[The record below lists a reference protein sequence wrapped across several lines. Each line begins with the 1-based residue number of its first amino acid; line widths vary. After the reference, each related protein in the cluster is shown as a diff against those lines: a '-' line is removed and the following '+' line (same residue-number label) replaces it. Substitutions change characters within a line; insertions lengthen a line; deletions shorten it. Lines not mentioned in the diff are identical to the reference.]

1 MSEKYLIF
9 GATGSVGSSLAEQ
22 LKNSGNDIHL
32 VARNESEVKTIAEKL
47 GCSYTVADVLEDG
60 FIEKVKSDIND
71 IKGIAYCVGSID
83 LKPLRMVTEADMNK
97 CMKLNL
103 YSAIEAIKG
112 FQESLK
118 KNKGS
123 VVLFSTVAAQRG
135 FTNHTIIASA
145 KAAVEG
151 LTVTLAA
158 EFAPN
163 IRVNCIAPSLSKSKI
178 AEPMLKNPA
187 IAEGIAKAH
196 PLKRLGEGK
205 DSAAL
210 AKFLITEESSWVTG
224 QVIAV
229 AVALGAQDLFK
240 NLISGI
246 LVLVE
251 KRFKIGDWIL
261 VEGIIEGIVEK
272 IGFRSTVLRKF
283 DKSLAI
289 IPNFQFAE
297 NAVINISET
306 TNWRIDWAITLQYD
320 TTVDQLKKI
329 RNEIEDHINKNDD
342 FDKAVGV
349 AVRVEKFSDSS
360 IDMRVRCFTTSNSFS
375 TWLEV
380 KEKLAIEIKQIV
392 EGNKAAFAFPSQSIY
407 IEKK

>member
-9 GATGSVGSSLAEQ
+9 GATGSVGSSLAKQ

-32 VARNESEVKTIAEKL
+32 VARNESEVKAIAEKL

-135 FTNHTIIASA
+135 FTNHAIIASA

-163 IRVNCIAPSLSKSKI
+163 IRVNCVAPSLSKSKI
-178 AEPMLKNPA
+178 AEPMLKNA
-187 IAEGIAKAH
+187 AVAEGIAKAH

-210 AKFLITEESSWVTG
+210 AKFLITEDSSWVTG
-224 QVIAV
+224 QIIAV
-229 AVALGAQDLFK
+229 DG
-240 NLISGI
+240 G
-246 LVLVE
+246 
-251 KRFKIGDWIL
+251 
-261 VEGIIEGIVEK
+261 
-272 IGFRSTVLRKF
+272 RS
-283 DKSLAI
+283 
-289 IPNFQFAE
+289 
-297 NAVINISET
+297 
-306 TNWRIDWAITLQYD
+306 
-320 TTVDQLKKI
+320 
-329 RNEIEDHINKNDD
+329 
-342 FDKAVGV
+342 
-349 AVRVEKFSDSS
+349 
-360 IDMRVRCFTTSNSFS
+360 
-375 TWLEV
+375 
-380 KEKLAIEIKQIV
+380 KL
-392 EGNKAAFAFPSQSIY
+392 S
-407 IEKK
+407 

>member
-47 GCSYTVADVLEDG
+47 GCSYTVVDVLEDG

-71 IKGIAYCVGSID
+71 IKGVAYCVGSID

-103 YSAIEAIKG
+103 YSAIEVIKG

-118 KNKGS
+118 KNRGS

-135 FTNHTIIASA
+135 FTNHAIIASA

-178 AEPMLKNPA
+178 AEPMLKNPT

-210 AKFLITEESSWVTG
+210 AKFLIIEESSWITG
-224 QVIAV
+224 QIIAV
-229 AVALGAQDLFK
+229 DG
-240 NLISGI
+240 G
-246 LVLVE
+246 
-251 KRFKIGDWIL
+251 
-261 VEGIIEGIVEK
+261 
-272 IGFRSTVLRKF
+272 RS
-283 DKSLAI
+283 
-289 IPNFQFAE
+289 
-297 NAVINISET
+297 
-306 TNWRIDWAITLQYD
+306 
-320 TTVDQLKKI
+320 
-329 RNEIEDHINKNDD
+329 
-342 FDKAVGV
+342 
-349 AVRVEKFSDSS
+349 
-360 IDMRVRCFTTSNSFS
+360 
-375 TWLEV
+375 
-380 KEKLAIEIKQIV
+380 KL
-392 EGNKAAFAFPSQSIY
+392 S
-407 IEKK
+407 

>member
-1 MSEKYLIF
+1 MSEKYLVF

-32 VARNESEVKTIAEKL
+32 VARNESEVKAIAEKL
-47 GCSYTVADVLEDG
+47 GCSYTIADVLEDG

-71 IKGIAYCVGSID
+71 IKGVAYCVGSID

-103 YSAIEAIKG
+103 YSAIEVIKG

-178 AEPMLKNPA
+178 AEPMLKNPT

-210 AKFLITEESSWVTG
+210 AKFLITEGSSWITG
-224 QVIAV
+224 QIIAV
-229 AVALGAQDLFK
+229 DG
-240 NLISGI
+240 G
-246 LVLVE
+246 
-251 KRFKIGDWIL
+251 
-261 VEGIIEGIVEK
+261 
-272 IGFRSTVLRKF
+272 RS
-283 DKSLAI
+283 
-289 IPNFQFAE
+289 
-297 NAVINISET
+297 
-306 TNWRIDWAITLQYD
+306 
-320 TTVDQLKKI
+320 
-329 RNEIEDHINKNDD
+329 
-342 FDKAVGV
+342 
-349 AVRVEKFSDSS
+349 
-360 IDMRVRCFTTSNSFS
+360 
-375 TWLEV
+375 
-380 KEKLAIEIKQIV
+380 KL
-392 EGNKAAFAFPSQSIY
+392 S
-407 IEKK
+407 

>member
-32 VARNESEVKTIAEKL
+32 VARNENEVKAIVEKL

-71 IKGIAYCVGSID
+71 IKGVAYCVGSID

-103 YSAIEAIKG
+103 YSAIEVIKG

-178 AEPMLKNPA
+178 AEPMLKNST

-210 AKFLITEESSWVTG
+210 AKFLITEESSWITG
-224 QVIAV
+224 QIIAV
-229 AVALGAQDLFK
+229 DG
-240 NLISGI
+240 G
-246 LVLVE
+246 
-251 KRFKIGDWIL
+251 
-261 VEGIIEGIVEK
+261 
-272 IGFRSTVLRKF
+272 RS
-283 DKSLAI
+283 
-289 IPNFQFAE
+289 
-297 NAVINISET
+297 
-306 TNWRIDWAITLQYD
+306 
-320 TTVDQLKKI
+320 
-329 RNEIEDHINKNDD
+329 
-342 FDKAVGV
+342 
-349 AVRVEKFSDSS
+349 
-360 IDMRVRCFTTSNSFS
+360 
-375 TWLEV
+375 
-380 KEKLAIEIKQIV
+380 KL
-392 EGNKAAFAFPSQSIY
+392 S
-407 IEKK
+407 

>member
-32 VARNESEVKTIAEKL
+32 VARNENEVKIIAEKL

-60 FIEKVKSDIND
+60 FIEKVKSDVNE

-83 LKPLRMVTEADMNK
+83 LKPLRMVTEEDMNK

-103 YSAIEAIKG
+103 YSAIEVIKG

-158 EFAPN
+158 EFAPH

-178 AEPMLKNPA
+178 AEPMLKNPV

-210 AKFLITEESSWVTG
+210 AKFLITEDSSWITG
-224 QVIAV
+224 QIIAV
-229 AVALGAQDLFK
+229 DG
-240 NLISGI
+240 G
-246 LVLVE
+246 
-251 KRFKIGDWIL
+251 
-261 VEGIIEGIVEK
+261 
-272 IGFRSTVLRKF
+272 RS
-283 DKSLAI
+283 
-289 IPNFQFAE
+289 
-297 NAVINISET
+297 
-306 TNWRIDWAITLQYD
+306 
-320 TTVDQLKKI
+320 
-329 RNEIEDHINKNDD
+329 
-342 FDKAVGV
+342 
-349 AVRVEKFSDSS
+349 
-360 IDMRVRCFTTSNSFS
+360 
-375 TWLEV
+375 
-380 KEKLAIEIKQIV
+380 KL
-392 EGNKAAFAFPSQSIY
+392 S
-407 IEKK
+407 

>member
-32 VARNESEVKTIAEKL
+32 VARNESEVKVIAEKL

-71 IKGIAYCVGSID
+71 IKGVAYCVGSID

-158 EFAPN
+158 EFAPH

-210 AKFLITEESSWVTG
+210 AKFLITEESSWITG
-224 QVIAV
+224 QIIAV
-229 AVALGAQDLFK
+229 DG
-240 NLISGI
+240 G
-246 LVLVE
+246 
-251 KRFKIGDWIL
+251 
-261 VEGIIEGIVEK
+261 
-272 IGFRSTVLRKF
+272 RS
-283 DKSLAI
+283 
-289 IPNFQFAE
+289 
-297 NAVINISET
+297 
-306 TNWRIDWAITLQYD
+306 
-320 TTVDQLKKI
+320 
-329 RNEIEDHINKNDD
+329 
-342 FDKAVGV
+342 
-349 AVRVEKFSDSS
+349 
-360 IDMRVRCFTTSNSFS
+360 
-375 TWLEV
+375 
-380 KEKLAIEIKQIV
+380 KL
-392 EGNKAAFAFPSQSIY
+392 S
-407 IEKK
+407 

>member
-32 VARNESEVKTIAEKL
+32 IARNENGVKEIAEKL
-47 GCSYTVADVLEDG
+47 DCSYTVADVLEDG
-60 FIEKVKSDIND
+60 FIEKIKSDIND

-83 LKPLRMVTEADMNK
+83 LKPLRLITENDMNK

-112 FQESLK
+112 YQESLK

-123 VVLFSTVAAQRG
+123 IVLFSTVAAQRG

-178 AEPMLKNPA
+178 AEPMLKNPT

-210 AKFLITEESSWVTG
+210 AKFLITEESSWITG

-229 AVALGAQDLFK
+229 DG
-240 NLISGI
+240 G
-246 LVLVE
+246 
-251 KRFKIGDWIL
+251 
-261 VEGIIEGIVEK
+261 
-272 IGFRSTVLRKF
+272 RS
-283 DKSLAI
+283 
-289 IPNFQFAE
+289 
-297 NAVINISET
+297 
-306 TNWRIDWAITLQYD
+306 
-320 TTVDQLKKI
+320 
-329 RNEIEDHINKNDD
+329 
-342 FDKAVGV
+342 
-349 AVRVEKFSDSS
+349 
-360 IDMRVRCFTTSNSFS
+360 
-375 TWLEV
+375 
-380 KEKLAIEIKQIV
+380 KL
-392 EGNKAAFAFPSQSIY
+392 S
-407 IEKK
+407 

>member
-22 LKNSGNDIHL
+22 LKNSGKDIHL
-32 VARNESEVKTIAEKL
+32 VARNEDEVKMIADKL
-47 GCSYTVADVLEDG
+47 SCSYTVADVLEDG
-60 FIEKVKSDIND
+60 FIEKVKSDINE

-112 FQESLK
+112 YQESLK

-210 AKFLITEESSWVTG
+210 AKFLITEESSWITG

-229 AVALGAQDLFK
+229 DG
-240 NLISGI
+240 G
-246 LVLVE
+246 
-251 KRFKIGDWIL
+251 
-261 VEGIIEGIVEK
+261 
-272 IGFRSTVLRKF
+272 RS
-283 DKSLAI
+283 
-289 IPNFQFAE
+289 
-297 NAVINISET
+297 
-306 TNWRIDWAITLQYD
+306 
-320 TTVDQLKKI
+320 
-329 RNEIEDHINKNDD
+329 
-342 FDKAVGV
+342 
-349 AVRVEKFSDSS
+349 
-360 IDMRVRCFTTSNSFS
+360 
-375 TWLEV
+375 
-380 KEKLAIEIKQIV
+380 KL
-392 EGNKAAFAFPSQSIY
+392 S
-407 IEKK
+407 

>member
-32 VARNESEVKTIAEKL
+32 VARNESEVKVIAEKL

-60 FIEKVKSDIND
+60 FIEKVKSDISD
-71 IKGIAYCVGSID
+71 IKGVAYCVGSID
-83 LKPLRMVTEADMNK
+83 LKPLRMVTETDMNK

-135 FTNHTIIASA
+135 FTNLTIIASA

-178 AEPMLKNPA
+178 AEPMLKNSA
-187 IAEGIAKAH
+187 VAEGIAKAH

-205 DSAAL
+205 ESAAL
-210 AKFLITEESSWVTG
+210 AKFLITEDSSWVTG
-224 QVIAV
+224 QIIAV
-229 AVALGAQDLFK
+229 DG
-240 NLISGI
+240 G
-246 LVLVE
+246 
-251 KRFKIGDWIL
+251 
-261 VEGIIEGIVEK
+261 
-272 IGFRSTVLRKF
+272 RS
-283 DKSLAI
+283 
-289 IPNFQFAE
+289 
-297 NAVINISET
+297 
-306 TNWRIDWAITLQYD
+306 
-320 TTVDQLKKI
+320 
-329 RNEIEDHINKNDD
+329 
-342 FDKAVGV
+342 
-349 AVRVEKFSDSS
+349 
-360 IDMRVRCFTTSNSFS
+360 
-375 TWLEV
+375 
-380 KEKLAIEIKQIV
+380 KL
-392 EGNKAAFAFPSQSIY
+392 S
-407 IEKK
+407 

>member
-9 GATGSVGSSLAEQ
+9 GATGSVGSSLAKQ

-32 VARNESEVKTIAEKL
+32 VARNESEVKAIAEKL
-47 GCSYTVADVLEDG
+47 GCSHTVADVLEDG
-60 FIEKVKSDIND
+60 FIEKVKSDINE

-158 EFAPN
+158 EFAPH

-210 AKFLITEESSWVTG
+210 AKFLITEESSWITG
-224 QVIAV
+224 QIIAV
-229 AVALGAQDLFK
+229 DG
-240 NLISGI
+240 G
-246 LVLVE
+246 
-251 KRFKIGDWIL
+251 
-261 VEGIIEGIVEK
+261 
-272 IGFRSTVLRKF
+272 RS
-283 DKSLAI
+283 
-289 IPNFQFAE
+289 
-297 NAVINISET
+297 
-306 TNWRIDWAITLQYD
+306 
-320 TTVDQLKKI
+320 
-329 RNEIEDHINKNDD
+329 
-342 FDKAVGV
+342 
-349 AVRVEKFSDSS
+349 
-360 IDMRVRCFTTSNSFS
+360 
-375 TWLEV
+375 
-380 KEKLAIEIKQIV
+380 KL
-392 EGNKAAFAFPSQSIY
+392 S
-407 IEKK
+407 

>member
-60 FIEKVKSDIND
+60 FIEKIKSDIND
-71 IKGIAYCVGSID
+71 IKGVAYCVGSID

-178 AEPMLKNPA
+178 AEPMLKNSA
-187 IAEGIAKAH
+187 VAEGIAKAH

-224 QVIAV
+224 QIIAV
-229 AVALGAQDLFK
+229 DG
-240 NLISGI
+240 G
-246 LVLVE
+246 
-251 KRFKIGDWIL
+251 
-261 VEGIIEGIVEK
+261 
-272 IGFRSTVLRKF
+272 RS
-283 DKSLAI
+283 
-289 IPNFQFAE
+289 
-297 NAVINISET
+297 
-306 TNWRIDWAITLQYD
+306 
-320 TTVDQLKKI
+320 
-329 RNEIEDHINKNDD
+329 
-342 FDKAVGV
+342 
-349 AVRVEKFSDSS
+349 
-360 IDMRVRCFTTSNSFS
+360 
-375 TWLEV
+375 
-380 KEKLAIEIKQIV
+380 KL
-392 EGNKAAFAFPSQSIY
+392 S
-407 IEKK
+407 

>member
-9 GATGSVGSSLAEQ
+9 GATGSVGSSLAKQ
-22 LKNSGNDIHL
+22 LKDSGNDIHL
-32 VARNESEVKTIAEKL
+32 VARNEDEVKVIADKL
-47 GCSYTVADVLEDG
+47 SCSYTVADVLEDG
-60 FIEKVKSDIND
+60 FIEKVKTDINE

-112 FQESLK
+112 YQESLK

-178 AEPMLKNPA
+178 AEPMLKNPT
-187 IAEGIAKAH
+187 IAEGIAKMH

-210 AKFLITEESSWVTG
+210 AKFLITEESSWITG
-224 QVIAV
+224 QIIAV
-229 AVALGAQDLFK
+229 DG
-240 NLISGI
+240 G
-246 LVLVE
+246 
-251 KRFKIGDWIL
+251 
-261 VEGIIEGIVEK
+261 
-272 IGFRSTVLRKF
+272 RS
-283 DKSLAI
+283 
-289 IPNFQFAE
+289 
-297 NAVINISET
+297 
-306 TNWRIDWAITLQYD
+306 
-320 TTVDQLKKI
+320 
-329 RNEIEDHINKNDD
+329 
-342 FDKAVGV
+342 
-349 AVRVEKFSDSS
+349 
-360 IDMRVRCFTTSNSFS
+360 
-375 TWLEV
+375 
-380 KEKLAIEIKQIV
+380 KL
-392 EGNKAAFAFPSQSIY
+392 S
-407 IEKK
+407 

>member
-22 LKNSGNDIHL
+22 LKNSGNDVHL
-32 VARNESEVKTIAEKL
+32 VARNESEVKAFAEKL
-47 GCSYTVADVLEDG
+47 DCSYTVADVLEDG
-60 FIEKVKSDIND
+60 FIEKVKSDINE

-112 FQESLK
+112 FQEILK

-163 IRVNCIAPSLSKSKI
+163 IRVNCVAPSLSKSKI

-210 AKFLITEESSWVTG
+210 AKFLITEDSSWVTG

-229 AVALGAQDLFK
+229 DG
-240 NLISGI
+240 G
-246 LVLVE
+246 
-251 KRFKIGDWIL
+251 
-261 VEGIIEGIVEK
+261 
-272 IGFRSTVLRKF
+272 RS
-283 DKSLAI
+283 
-289 IPNFQFAE
+289 
-297 NAVINISET
+297 
-306 TNWRIDWAITLQYD
+306 
-320 TTVDQLKKI
+320 
-329 RNEIEDHINKNDD
+329 
-342 FDKAVGV
+342 
-349 AVRVEKFSDSS
+349 
-360 IDMRVRCFTTSNSFS
+360 
-375 TWLEV
+375 
-380 KEKLAIEIKQIV
+380 KL
-392 EGNKAAFAFPSQSIY
+392 S
-407 IEKK
+407 